1 MATKLELHL
10 HQNLTKKQREI
21 LRRNPPY
28 AILKGPA
35 GTSKT
40 YLALALGIQ
49 CLLSKAVA
57 EIVVI
62 RSAVEA
68 RSIGFLPGDVEGK
81 LEPYSVPYIELID
94 SLSPKK
100 PYRVMKSA
108 KEIDFESTSFLR
120 GRTFE
125 NTFMILDEFQNCNA
139 HEIETVMTR
148 VGEGSRLILCGDSGQ
163 SDLKGSEARER
174 ARAHARSDREHARV
188 CDLRVHARRHRSFE
202 IREEFLRRARGR

>member
-1 MATKLELHL
+1 V
-10 HQNLTKKQREI
+10 
-21 LRRNPPY
+21 
-28 AILKGPA
+28 LKGPA

-49 CLLSKAVA
+49 ALIGKDVGQIA
-57 EIVVI
+57 IF

-68 RSIGFLPGDVEGK
+68 RSIGFLPGDVDGK
-81 LEPYSVPYIELID
+81 LDPYKAPYIDLLET
-94 SLSPKK
+94 LSPKK
-100 PYRVMKSA
+100 NFRALDSA
-108 KEIDFESTSFLR
+108 KELEFHSTSFLR
-120 GRTFE
+120 GMTFD